1 MLNMLTISQRS
12 LLTKPAC
19 SLDNIAR
26 LPAWLKYCFYACIR
40 QFHQCYYFPHPD
52 NSRPFVSYS
61 LWWGSWNSLLPRH
74 LPVLGTSYNCQWL
87 QECLGSNSIIS
98 SYPVS
103 ILSCF
108 RVFLLTKHLL
118 CDYIGPWRARWT
130 ESRAVIGY
138 PSRQDRYRL
147 CPASTKFSFCVFM
160 DRSINTQ
167 KKNLANIHPSWPHA
181 WLIITSSKILTGTQK
196 RILRR
201 RFVRFFFFLVFFSFY
216 LSDV

>member
-1 MLNMLTISQRS
+1 MHASGSSIS
-12 LLTKPAC
+12 A
-19 SLDNIAR
+19 
-26 LPAWLKYCFYACIR
+26 
-40 QFHQCYYFPHPD
+40 YYFHHPD

-98 SYPVS
+98 NWNSNTDNLSHPVS

-108 RVFLLTKHLL
+108 RVFVLTKHLL
-118 CDYIGPWRARWT
+118 CDYIGPWAGKVNRISRCDWLPERARW
-130 ESRAVIGY
+130 SCLARSG
-138 PSRQDRYRL
+138 YRL
-147 CPASTKFSFCVFM
+147 CPARTKFSFCVFM

-196 RILRR
+196 RIPRS
-201 RFVRFFFFLVFFSFY
+201 RFVRFFFFLVFSSFY
-216 LSDV
+216 LSDVSFSQERT